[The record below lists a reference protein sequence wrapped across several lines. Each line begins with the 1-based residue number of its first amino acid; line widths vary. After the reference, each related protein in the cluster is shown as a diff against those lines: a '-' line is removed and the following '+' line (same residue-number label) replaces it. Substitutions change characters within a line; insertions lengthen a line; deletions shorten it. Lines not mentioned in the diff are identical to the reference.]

1 FFGVTFLVSHEGW
14 SAATAFYVVVQ
25 IVTTIGY
32 GDITIEHG
40 GKIFMTV
47 YVLLGTIIVA
57 KIVND
62 GAEHVLH
69 SASRRVD
76 ESLHHLEHA
85 FTARLYVQ
93 GFFVAT
99 WVWYFVLAEGCS
111 CSYGHTRVEGCEEV
125 RCLETNGVTKSTME
139 AIYMAV
145 TTFSTVGFGD
155 YSPSSRLGRVLGSI
169 WMILGVLSFAD
180 LVSAVGEV
188 LSAHQRYYRNKL
200 RLLRQGLDPNGD
212 GVVDRAEFKLY
223 MLLRQGRVSVD
234 QLDALD
240 RIFTQMDVDGTGRLS
255 FQEILGRRSPKTGW
269 ASLSGGRLMETW
281 IVFAWVHFQSILNPF
296 ERGRCS

>member
-1 FFGVTFLVSHEGW
+1 
-14 SAATAFYVVVQ
+14 
-25 IVTTIGY
+25 
-32 GDITIEHG
+32 
-40 GKIFMTV
+40 V

-93 GFFVAT
+93 GCQPLWHHFWGAVATFGFFVAT

-255 FQEILGRRSPKTGW
+255 FQEIRNGLQNVDV
-269 ASLSGGRLMETW
+269 ET
-281 IVFAWVHFQSILNPF
+281 
-296 ERGRCS
+296 